1 MGVLNVTPDSFSDG
15 GKFFDAENAVDHGLR
30 MAAEGAH
37 IVDVGGESTRPAAE
51 AITAEEE
58 LRRVIPVIEQLRR
71 NSEVII
77 SIDTSKAEVA
87 RAAIRAGASI
97 VNDVT
102 GGRSDEE
109 MMPLIAETKSA
120 FIIMHMKGTPQTMQV
135 APQYTNVVSEVSD
148 FFRQQ
153 YARAIVYNIDTMAI
167 AFDPGIGFGKTLE
180 HNLELLAQLERLR
193 TCDRPIVIG
202 VSRKSFLGKLIDS
215 AQISDRLAPAVALTS
230 LLRTRGADVLRVHDK
245 MIHQLIDLWFRG
257 WRSLVEILLLSVAIY
272 YGYLYFRGTRGA
284 KVLTGLAIVFLT
296 LTLISTLLN
305 LVVIGWIVRSF
316 SVFLAVALVVIFQ
329 PELRRGLAALGG
341 HPIFSLTSEKRET
354 VHDLAE
360 AVMQLANKQFG
371 ALIAIERD
379 TSIRVYE
386 ETGVTID
393 GDFSV
398 ELILTIF
405 HPKAALHDGG
415 VIIRNGRIA
424 AAACI
429 FPVSQRETLDRSLG
443 LRHRAGLGIT
453 EESDAVAVVVSEET
467 GSISICHR
475 RRIERNFTPETF
487 RQRIAEIL
495 LHSKYEENNSEK
507 LAGEVDLSP
516 ARDNALVPDQKER
529 SDDALAV

>member
-1 MGVLNVTPDSFSDG
+1 M
-15 GKFFDAENAVDHGLR
+15 
-30 MAAEGAH
+30 
-37 IVDVGGESTRPAAE
+37 IQ
-51 AITAEEE
+51 E
-58 LRRVIPVIEQLRR
+58 L
-71 NSEVII
+71 
-77 SIDTSKAEVA
+77 
-87 RAAIRAGASI
+87 
-97 VNDVT
+97 
-102 GGRSDEE
+102 
-109 MMPLIAETKSA
+109 
-120 FIIMHMKGTPQTMQV
+120 
-135 APQYTNVVSEVSD
+135 
-148 FFRQQ
+148 
-153 YARAIVYNIDTMAI
+153 
-167 AFDPGIGFGKTLE
+167 
-180 HNLELLAQLERLR
+180 
-193 TCDRPIVIG
+193 
-202 VSRKSFLGKLIDS
+202 
-215 AQISDRLAPAVALTS
+215 
-230 LLRTRGADVLRVHDK
+230 VH
-245 MIHQLIDLWFRG
+245 LWLRG
-257 WRSLVEILLLSVAIY
+257 WRSAFEIVLLSVAIY

-296 LTLISTLLN
+296 LTLISQLLN
-305 LVVIGWIVRSF
+305 LVVIGWLVRSF

-360 AVMQLANKQFG
+360 AQLANKQFG

-398 ELILTIF
+398 ELLLAIF

-415 VIIRNGRIA
+415 VIVRNSRIA

-453 EESDAVAVVVSEET
+453 EESDAVAVIVSEET

-495 LHSKYEENNSEK
+495 LHSNYEETDPEK
-507 LAGEVDLSP
+507 LAREVDLPP
-516 ARDNALVPDQKER
+516 ARDNPLVPDQKER
-529 SDDALAV
+529 SDDRLAV